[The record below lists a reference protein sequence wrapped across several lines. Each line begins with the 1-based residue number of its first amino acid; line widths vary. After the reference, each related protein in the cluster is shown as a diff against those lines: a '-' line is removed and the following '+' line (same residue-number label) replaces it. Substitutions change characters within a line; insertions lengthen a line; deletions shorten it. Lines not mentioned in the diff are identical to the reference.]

1 MGRRGLGG
9 INPVEGVI
17 FLAVLG
23 VFANSLYHLVQ
34 LRGSGGGAGR
44 ALASLAS
51 TGNGVQAESGDLL
64 VVGCASNL
72 DHLTQRDELRIRG
85 MLCGAKDL
93 DTSRKLIK
101 AEVIN
106 TANRARP
113 LVYADRGNG
122 SFESGSIPLRA
133 GDNAIFMKF
142 VYAGGKVVSQRL
154 VVRRGT

>member
-1 MGRRGLGG
+1 MGRRRLS

-34 LRGSGGGAGR
+34 LRQNAGPGGRGPA
-44 ALASLAS
+44 AISEF
-51 TGNGVQAESGDLL
+51 NGQERGDLL

-72 DHLTQRDELRIRG
+72 DHATQREELRIKG
-85 MLCGAKDL
+85 MLCGARDL
-93 DTSRKLIK
+93 DSSRRLIK

-113 LVYADRGNG
+113 LVYADRGAG
-122 SFESGSIPLRA
+122 SFESSSIPLRS
-133 GDNAIFMKF
+133 GDNPIFLKF
-142 VYAGGKVVSQRL
+142 VYAGGKVVSQR
-154 VVRRGT
+154 VIVRRGT